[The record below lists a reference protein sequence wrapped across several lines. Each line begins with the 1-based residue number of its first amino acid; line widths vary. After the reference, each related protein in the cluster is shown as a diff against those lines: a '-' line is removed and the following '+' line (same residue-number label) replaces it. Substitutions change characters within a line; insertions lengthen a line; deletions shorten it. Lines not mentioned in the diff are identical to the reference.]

1 MQYPQLCW
9 LSNEFLKKVLFS
21 RSVRG
26 VVSRGNLKS
35 MNDRLY
41 SKIGT
46 TFETFRKPF
55 ETKRKM
61 LWKIVMHDQIYDIC
75 LQTPFVWNKKD
86 VVPIFLSSWLDGGC
100 NILQLNVESFKL
112 STFWNINLI
121 LDLKPSFIMKE
132 ANRSKFIMHYVL
144 YQGRNSYFT
153 RLISYKLL
161 FLPRRGK
168 SWSPIVL
175 NCQTLMEN
183 WLYVSKKAISKCIW
197 TCHKI

>member
-1 MQYPQLCW
+1 
-9 LSNEFLKKVLFS
+9 
-21 RSVRG
+21 
-26 VVSRGNLKS
+26 
-35 MNDRLY
+35 
-41 SKIGT
+41 
-46 TFETFRKPF
+46 
-55 ETKRKM
+55 M

-75 LQTPFVWNKKD
+75 LQTPFVWNKKTSYLFFFQLDWMVD
-86 VVPIFLSSWLDGGC
+86 V
-100 NILQLNVESFKL
+100 QLNVESFTF
-112 STFWNINLI
+112 STVWNINLI

-183 WLYVSKKAISKCIW
+183 WLYVWKKTILKCIW

>member
-1 MQYPQLCW
+1 MKRSENPLKLKEKCYEKLLCMIKYMIFVCRHH
-9 LSNEFLKKVLFS
+9 SFEIKKTSYLFFFQ
-21 RSVRG
+21 VDWM
-26 VVSRGNLKS
+26 V
-35 MNDRLY
+35 
-41 SKIGT
+41 
-46 TFETFRKPF
+46 
-55 ETKRKM
+55 
-61 LWKIVMHDQIYDIC
+61 
-75 LQTPFVWNKKD
+75 D
-86 VVPIFLSSWLDGGC
+86 VIS
-100 NILQLNVESFKL
+100 QLNVKSFTF